1 MSQRKTVLVT
11 GGTGLL
17 ARGMEETALPGYRI
31 IGVHLRS
38 YSVARGKFRHVV
50 LDVRDKRKVDRLF
63 EKYEFEAVIHAA
75 GFASVDYAESHY
87 AESLESN
94 VTGTLNVTSACR
106 RAGCHLIYVST
117 NAVFD
122 GVAAPYRESDP
133 VRPINKYGH
142 IKVECERLIH
152 ETLERFTIVRPILM
166 YGWNHPAGRPNPATW
181 LLDKLRQREV
191 VHMVG
196 DVYENPLY
204 NLQCGEALW
213 QVVERKPA
221 GIIHVAGGEAVNR
234 YEFALKLAAAFGLD
248 GTQIKRVDSSF
259 FPTIAP
265 RPRNTSFLTERM
277 EHELGI
283 KPLTLGQGLQLMMD
297 REAPTK

>member
-1 MSQRKTVLVT
+1 MSARKTVLIT

-31 IGVHLRS
+31 IGVHLRD
-38 YSVARGKFRHVV
+38 YSVPRGKFRHVV
-50 LDVRDKRKVDRLF
+50 LDVRDQRKVDRLF
-63 EKYEFEAVIHAA
+63 EKYEFEAVVHAA
-75 GFASVDYAESHY
+75 GFASVDYVERHY

-122 GVAAPYRESDP
+122 GSSAPYREADP

-152 ETLERFTIVRPILM
+152 ETLERFTVVRPILM
-166 YGWNHPAGRPNPATW
+166 YGWNHPTGRPNPATW
-181 LLDKLRQREV
+181 LLDKLRRGEV
-191 VHMVG
+191 VHMVD

-204 NLQCGEALW
+204 NLQCGEVLW
-213 QVVERKPA
+213 QVIVRKAA
-221 GIIHVAGGEAVNR
+221 GTIHLAGGEIVNR
-234 YEFALKLAAAFGLD
+234 YEFASKLATVFKLERAL
-248 GTQIKRVDSSF
+248 IKPVDSSF
-259 FPTIAP
+259 FPDIAP
-265 RPRNTSFLTERM
+265 RPRNTSFVTERM
-277 EHELGI
+277 ERELGI
-283 KPLTLGQGLQLMMD
+283 KPLSLEQGLQLMRD
-297 REAPTK
+297 REERR